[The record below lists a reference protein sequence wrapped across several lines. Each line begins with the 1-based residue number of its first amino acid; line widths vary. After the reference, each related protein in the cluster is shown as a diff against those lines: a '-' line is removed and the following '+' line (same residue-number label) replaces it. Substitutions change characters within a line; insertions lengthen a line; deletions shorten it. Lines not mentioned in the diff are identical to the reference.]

1 MYNLLGELTV
11 FILSLVLLINFAIS
25 FTVKER
31 RHKIYLICILTVL
44 VSTGLNIISIEIIT
58 HFKPEYKI
66 IGTIVT
72 TLYFLFLISP
82 GVIFA
87 AYIYE
92 FSSLKKDHRQKVYM
106 LLYIPYLVYAIFV
119 LLNLK
124 TGWFFRYDE
133 AEGYIRGSLKYATYV
148 ITAIYVCIAVG
159 FVIYN
164 RNNLSKRI
172 TFVFGIYPLLA
183 MSISVIQFM
192 FPYLVMTGTAVM
204 APMLMAYLAI
214 QTDLLDYDLST
225 GLMTEKYLA
234 RTLNREKKKNEDPN
248 NLIVI
253 SIENY
258 YTLYETIGYSESNYL
273 LFKIAEKISSLF
285 PKNSYHL
292 QTDRFAVVGH
302 DMEKMRENIMK
313 LTDQL
318 KNFEPDQ
325 HKMYHVDIRSV
336 GLTVP
341 GNAKNYNNA
350 MEMVSEM
357 LSNAQKDKKKR
368 ESKFLL
374 CDEVF
379 EEKLKR
385 VNVIKEILERE
396 LNVDSE
402 MYQIYYQPI
411 YSIGKEKYM
420 YAEALSRLLDTEIGT
435 IRPDE
440 FIAVAESKGLI
451 ERLGNVAFEKICKF
465 ISENKDTVKAVS
477 VNFSVNQLA
486 NPHIVENV
494 LGVIKKYG
502 IQPQNI
508 IMEIT
513 ESIFIDDFDSIKER
527 MIKLANA
534 GIVFY
539 LDDFGTGYSNFA
551 NVVEL
556 PFTTIKIDRSM
567 VLSMEGNE
575 DSRRLIYSLISA
587 FKKNG
592 LNILM
597 EGVENL
603 TQDKLVREAGAD
615 YIQGFLY
622 KRPISEKE
630 CLDVFKEA
638 S

>member
-1 MYNLLGELTV
+1 M
-11 FILSLVLLINFAIS
+11 
-25 FTVKER
+25 
-31 RHKIYLICILTVL
+31 
-44 VSTGLNIISIEIIT
+44 
-58 HFKPEYKI
+58 
-66 IGTIVT
+66 
-72 TLYFLFLISP
+72 
-82 GVIFA
+82 
-87 AYIYE
+87 
-92 FSSLKKDHRQKVYM
+92 VYT
-106 LLYIPYLVYAIFV
+106 LLYVPYLVYALLV

-124 TGWFFRYDE
+124 MGWFFRYDE
-133 AEGYIRGSLKYATYV
+133 VEGYVRGSLKYGTY
-148 ITAIYVCIAVG
+148 ITTAIYVCIAVG
-159 FVIYN
+159 FVVHN
-164 RNNLSKRI
+164 RKNLSRRI
-172 TFVFGIYPLLA
+172 TFVFGMYPLIA
-183 MSISVIQFM
+183 MSISVIQFF
-192 FPYLVMTGTAVM
+192 FPHMVMTGTAVM

-214 QTDLLDYDLST
+214 QTDLLDYDLAT

-234 RTLNREKKKNEDPN
+234 RTLNREKKKTENPV
-248 NLIVI
+248 NLIVV

-273 LFKIAEKISSLF
+273 LFKIAEKISSYF

-292 QTDRFAVVGH
+292 STDRFAVVGNNM
-302 DMEKMRENIMK
+302 DKMRENILK
-313 LTDQL
+313 LTEQL

-357 LSNAQKDKKKR
+357 LSNAQKDRRKN
-368 ESKFLL
+368 ENKFLL
-374 CDEVF
+374 CDEVY
-379 EEKLKR
+379 EDKLKR
-385 VNVIKEILERE
+385 TNAIKEILERE
-396 LNVDSE
+396 LTVDSK
-402 MYQIYYQPI
+402 MYQVYYQPI

-465 ISENKDTVKAVS
+465 ISENKETVKAVS
-477 VNFSVNQLA
+477 VNFSVNQLT

-494 LGVIKKYG
+494 LSVIKKYG
-502 IQPQNI
+502 ISPQNI

-513 ESIFIDDFDSIKER
+513 ESIFIDDFESIKER
-527 MIKLANA
+527 MIKLADA
-534 GIVFY
+534 GIIFY

-630 CLDVFKEA
+630 CLEVFKEA